1 MLQIPL
7 FKIVY
12 NLQQR
17 KKGINK
23 AFEFNFYHKLN
34 IVLHSLM
41 LQLLNI
47 KERQEFPTEFSIR
60 FVQVKIEL

>member
-34 IVLHSLM
+34 IVLLSL
-41 LQLLNI
+41 I
-47 KERQEFPTEFSIR
+47 VTA
-60 FVQVKIEL
+60 VKYKGKARISYIIFN